1 MPTGNPDYWV
11 ELRQAERTLGA
22 GFLVAHRRVLTA
34 AHCVRGL
41 SPNADLTIAPTVGNL
56 VPARLEEIAERA
68 DLALIE
74 LLKDPYPHI
83 PHPRTS
89 RCRPRD
95 DWFGPYRPSESDP
108 HLSGSVVH
116 DSVDYEC
123 VGGAVIRASSSGAL
137 AMKIL
142 LGRSPGYA
150 GSACRVFVAG
160 WCTDLVQVLQG
171 LSVGGDEAGLLVGDT
186 DLDAVCLHDRLSLAQ
201 VRGRHGGEQVVLDLV
216 VQAAQRRVGQPT
228 AADVAG
234 GQHLLAQKVL
244 VAGRVRH
251 ALVVR
256 CERHAE
262 IDAEQRLM

>member
-123 VGGAVIRASSSGAL
+123 GRRGDPGLIIRRSGHEDPFGEVTRLRRLGVPRVRRGLVHRPGAG
-137 AMKIL
+137 
-142 LGRSPGYA
+142 
-150 GSACRVFVAG
+150 VAG
-160 WCTDLVQVLQG
+160 
-171 LSVGGDEAGLLVGDT
+171 LVG
-186 DLDAVCLHDRLSLAQ
+186 
-201 VRGRHGGEQVVLDLV
+201 
-216 VQAAQRRVGQPT
+216 RR
-228 AADVAG
+228 
-234 GQHLLAQKVL
+234 
-244 VAGRVRH
+244 
-251 ALVVR
+251 
-256 CERHAE
+256 
-262 IDAEQRLM
+262 